1 MKKIVF
7 MALAVLAMMTTA
19 CDNKKSKTEAAEGEQ
34 TEQQGQTWQTYT
46 NDNYGY
52 SVEVPGDMTKRETL
66 TEDNGTIFSYDG
78 AEGVTFNR
86 IDITGGKDMFD
97 DEYTPERIKARYE
110 DDIANMDVTSSECG
124 DNYYTYSIL
133 GGEYCDQIN
142 YYFFNGSRYVTV
154 VVCYEPDCKDK
165 LGGEVAQRVFKSI
178 KFK

>member
-52 SVEVPGDMTKRETL
+52 SVEVPGDMSKRETL
-66 TEDNGTIFSYDG
+66 TEDNGTIYSYDG
-78 AEGVTFNR
+78 EEGVTFNR
-86 IDITGGKDMFD
+86 IDITGGEQIFGE
-97 DEYTPERIKARYE
+97 EYTPEKVK
-110 DDIANMDVTSSECG
+110 DDYAFWTENKEIINEELG
-124 DNYYTYSIL
+124 DDYFTYTIPGDKLTQTDYHV
-133 GGEYCDQIN
+133 
-142 YYFFNGSRYVTV
+142 FKGSKYV
-154 VVCYEPDCKDK
+154 VVSICYEPGFKDK
-165 LGGEVAQRVFKSI
+165 LSGDVAKHVFQSI

>member
-52 SVEVPGDMTKRETL
+52 SIEVPGDMSKRETL
-66 TEDNGTIFSYDG
+66 TEENGTIYSYDG
-78 AEGVTFNR
+78 EEGVTFNR
-86 IDITGGKDMFD
+86 IDITGGEQIFNE
-97 DEYTPERIKARYE
+97 EYTPEKVK
-110 DDIANMDVTSSECG
+110 DDYDYWTENKEIINEELG
-124 DNYYTYSIL
+124 DNYFTYTIPGDELTQTDYHV
-133 GGEYCDQIN
+133 
-142 YYFFNGSRYVTV
+142 FKGSKYV
-154 VVCYEPDCKDK
+154 VVSICYEPGFKDK
-165 LGGEVAQRVFKSI
+165 LGGDVAKHVFQSI